1 MYYKHALLLG
11 ISVLAIATVATR
23 DVASHNSAHVS
34 HQPTASA
41 HDVQAALSN
50 DHPVQ
55 VADAGDAV
63 IGSDSWRQWPSLTD
77 F

>member
-1 MYYKHALLLG
+1 MYYKHALVLG

-23 DVASHNSAHVS
+23 NVAGQDTARVS

-41 HDVQAALSN
+41 HDAQAALSH
-50 DHPVQ
+50 DQPVQ
-55 VADAGDAV
+55 VSDAGEAA
-63 IGSDSWRQWPSLTD
+63 IGSDSWRQWPALTD